1 MRRRLGKVL
10 ALFLPALTR
19 WTSHYLSTARLL
31 LLETEF
37 KQLLLDSR
45 EELVLVAG
53 DTPAARDAAEEVL
66 AIIEAPDFWL
76 NLKKVK
82 LHLQPLAI
90 AANVTQSDHA
100 RLDTVLLTL
109 ANLYRVFSD
118 PSLDPSICTA
128 VHKSLEKRWKKIDQD
143 IFILA
148 VIFNPYIRTA
158 CFPSTSPFCR
168 PGRIRQLVNK
178 CYKRI
183 FNTTVEPNIEFT
195 SALTDYLNGVGS
207 WSAESMD
214 LAGHKARARRQE
226 KPLNLIVIWRE
237 WDAVQNAPMTTSA
250 TPTVGPGPT
259 PPNGVSGMA
268 RLAMTLLSVV
278 PNSAS
283 VERIFSLFGIIHSKH
298 RNRQSP
304 EKVRKAALLRQDTLT
319 RFGRPSNRCK
329 RHFSDIQDDDLQPGM
344 PFDPLREHAG
354 DPCHHTSTPSTASQ
368 DFTRLARGLTGD
380 ATDEDRRDAEERAL
394 AQGLA
399 QRDAVHEGREINDL
413 PEGEARLLRN
423 LFSYPHPS
431 DGISYSY
438 TVLEEFWTAGK
449 DGMEAEVSYNEAE
462 AADPPV

>member
-45 EELVLVAG
+45 EELILVAG
-53 DTPAARDAAEEVL
+53 DTPAAKETAEEVL
-66 AIIEAPDFWL
+66 AILEAPDFWL

-118 PSLDPSICTA
+118 SSLDPSICAA
-128 VHKSLEKRWKKIDQD
+128 VQKSLEKRWKKIDQD

-158 CFPSTSPFCR
+158 CFASTSPFCR
-168 PGRIRQLVNK
+168 PGRIRQLVTK

-183 FNTTVEPNIEFT
+183 FNTTLEPNIEFT
-195 SALTDYLNGVGS
+195 TALTDYLNGVGS
-207 WSAESMD
+207 WSWESMD

-226 KPLNLIVIWRE
+226 RPLNLITIWRE
-237 WDAVQNAPMTTSA
+237 WDSIQNAPGATSPA
-250 TPTVGPGPT
+250 TPTVGPGII

-278 PNSAS
+278 PNSAL

-304 EKVRKAALLRQDTLT
+304 EKVRKAALLRQDTLA

-329 RHFSDIQDDDLQPGM
+329 RRFSDTQDEDLRPEASSNAG
-344 PFDPLREHAG
+344 EHA
-354 DPCHHTSTPSTASQ
+354 DPVDDSTAPSTAPQ
-368 DFTRLARGLTGD
+368 EFTHLARGLAGD
-380 ATDEDRRDAEERAL
+380 ATDEERRDAEERSA

-399 QRDAVHEGREINDL
+399 RRDAEREGRVINDL

-423 LFSYPHPS
+423 LFAYPHPS
-431 DGISYSY
+431 DGVSYSY
-438 TVLEEFWTAGK
+438 TVLEEFWAAGI
-449 DGMEAEVSYNEAE
+449 DGMEAEMSYNEAE
-462 AADPPV
+462 AADPAV